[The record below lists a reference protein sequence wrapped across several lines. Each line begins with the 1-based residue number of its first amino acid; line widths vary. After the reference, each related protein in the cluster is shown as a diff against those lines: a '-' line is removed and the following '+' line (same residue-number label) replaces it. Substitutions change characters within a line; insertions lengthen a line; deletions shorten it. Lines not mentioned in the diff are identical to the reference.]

1 MRKAGCG
8 MVVGSKITLRAY
20 CQAPSSDGTVRF
32 RAPPTKGAYCE
43 LHNICFIIS
52 GLSFYYVL
60 AS

>member
-32 RAPPTKGAYCE
+32 RAPPTKGA
-43 LHNICFIIS
+43 L
-52 GLSFYYVL
+52 LR
-60 AS
+60 AT